1 MKEKRK
7 YWIILLIGLTTLAI
21 WVNSAV
27 PKTQSAQMSGGLTA
41 WLESTFQ
48 LRLTEHLIR
57 KMGHFCEYALLG
69 IEYGFLYRRGRQNG
83 QWLFNFASAGL
94 MTAVLD
100 ESIQILS
107 GRGPMVSDVLLDFCG
122 FGFGLILLLLVF
134 LLFQRRNQS

>member
-57 KMGHFCEYALLG
+57 KMGHLARWDIRSRTL
-69 IEYGFLYRRGRQNG
+69 I
-83 QWLFNFASAGL
+83 A
-94 MTAVLD
+94 
-100 ESIQILS
+100 
-107 GRGPMVSDVLLDFCG
+107 GRGCRWKPARLFRHRSFVLKWER
-122 FGFGLILLLLVF
+122 
-134 LLFQRRNQS
+134 QENREN